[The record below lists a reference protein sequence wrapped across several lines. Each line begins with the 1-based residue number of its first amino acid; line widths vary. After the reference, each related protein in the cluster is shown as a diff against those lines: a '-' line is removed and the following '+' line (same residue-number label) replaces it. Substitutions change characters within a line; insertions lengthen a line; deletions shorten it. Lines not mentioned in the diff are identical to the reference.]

1 MIITVVGGGSSAHV
15 LIPFISNT
23 FKAVNLLTRRP
34 ELWSRE
40 VRAKYKGPEGEIR
53 GEYSGQITLASSLPE
68 DVIPQA
74 DIIILCLPVS
84 KYRPVLHRIAPHIS
98 QERDVFLGTIYG
110 QGGFNWMFQE
120 VKSRF
125 ELLHTTY
132 FAIGLIPWICRT
144 VQYGQEGVTF
154 GPKSVN
160 VVAVSP
166 RNRFSYLNEVFLR
179 ASCECVF
186 GKGGFLLADNFFS
199 LTLSVDNQ
207 IIHPSRCLGL
217 YLSSGGSWDKK
228 EDVPLFYRDYDKLSA
243 DLLKELDADYSVLR
257 ESVKSKYSNTL
268 FTYML
273 DYLALERLSYGSC
286 NSDILASFVASQTLG
301 AIRTPV
307 VRAPGGRWVLDKSSR
322 FFSDDIYYGLCIAK
336 WIAEKLNV
344 EVPTIDR
351 ILGWAQSLLNDEIL
365 CQRRLVEKNE
375 DTGGK
380 FKTGVPSVYGFTT
393 VDDIIDDLEV

>member
-1 MIITVVGGGSSAHV
+1 
-15 LIPFISNT
+15 
-23 FKAVNLLTRRP
+23 
-34 ELWSRE
+34 
-40 VRAKYKGPEGEIR
+40 
-53 GEYSGQITLASSLPE
+53 
-68 DVIPQA
+68 
-74 DIIILCLPVS
+74 
-84 KYRPVLHRIAPHIS
+84 
-98 QERDVFLGTIYG
+98 
-110 QGGFNWMFQE
+110 MFQE